1 MGGSDAARLFLDRA
15 VLHPGFALTDAAA
28 PALAQ
33 LCHRL
38 DGIPL
43 AIELAAARTRTL
55 SVEQIHDRLDQRFR
69 LLTGGSRTA
78 LPRQQT
84 LQGLMDWS
92 YELLTAGERR
102 LLAHLS
108 VFSGGWTLAAA
119 ESVCAGE
126 GVEGW
131 EVLDGLTGLVDK
143 SLAAFD
149 SRRYRLLETV
159 RLYARERLEE
169 TPDADAARECHANFF
184 LALAAETEPKL
195 CMGRTPACSSTNWK
209 RSTTTSAPASPGSAR
224 GGRLTGRCAW
234 QTTWR
239 ASGRCAAI

>member
-15 VLHPGFALTDAAA
+15 ALHPGFALTDAAA
-28 PALAQ
+28 PALAR

-43 AIELAAARTRTL
+43 ALELAAARTRTL

-92 YELLTAGERR
+92 YELLTAAERR
-102 LLAHLS
+102 LLARLS
-108 VFSGGWTLAAA
+108 VFAAA
-119 ESVCAGE
+119 GPWPPPKPSARRTGSEE
-126 GVEGW
+126 W

-149 SRRYRLLETV
+149 SRAT
-159 RLYARERLEE
+159 ACSK
-169 TPDADAARECHANFF
+169 PSAC
-184 LALAAETEPKL
+184 
-195 CMGRTPACSSTNWK
+195 TPATDWTRRRTRTRRASATRTSSWRWPRK
-209 RSTTTSAPASPGSAR
+209 RSPESVRAGHGPVPEPAGD
-224 GGRLTGRCAW
+224 GV
-234 QTTWR
+234 
-239 ASGRCAAI
+239 